1 MAWENSDDFSESGV
15 DCGPDLRKT
24 VCRIRSD
31 PKGEIRRCLRA
42 VVLDRWIER
51 QCLRIQ
57 VNLESWL
64 WLANFGVLDCSIEF
78 LRRRG
83 EGGERGFSEGDGKC
97 SKCSS
102 HAIRILFYFST
113 SRVTSFQNTQV
124 IPHFY
129 RVTIEITQ
137 LSCN

>member
-83 EGGERGFSEGDGKC
+83 EEREVKEDFRREMESVP
-97 SKCSS
+97 SVLLTLY
-102 HAIRILFYFST
+102 AFYFI
-113 SRVTSFQNTQV
+113 FQQA
-124 IPHFY
+124 
-129 RVTIEITQ
+129 E
-137 LSCN
+137 